1 MVAIKHFL
9 PQYTSNKIY
18 HVLLLWS
25 KFITVY
31 MYNLFENLSQKP
43 NKIYF
48 KLLTNKRFQL
58 GIVTQINDNQ
68 LF

>member
-1 MVAIKHFL
+1 
-9 PQYTSNKIY
+9 
-18 HVLLLWS
+18 
-25 KFITVY
+25 